1 MKLFTTIFSQL
12 FGTFRENVAP
22 IVDFPAELETAPRYW
37 STIYL
42 TTENNDKHKH
52 VLMIIIAKI
61 NECIVGTYKAKAMF
75 SALGPAVRTLL
86 CNNNNKHTRYHR
98 YSID

>member
-1 MKLFTTIFSQL
+1 MLLKLWIL
-12 FGTFRENVAP
+12 AK
-22 IVDFPAELETAPRYW
+22 LEQALTPPRPRHG

-42 TTENNDKHKH
+42 TTANNDKHKH
-52 VLMIIIAKI
+52 VLMIIAKI

-75 SALGPAVRTLL
+75 SALGPALRTLL
-86 CNNNNKHTRYHR
+86 CNTCNNNKHTRYHR